1 MTPEERT
8 KLTNQ
13 MVLLSKENI
22 EPPIKDSVDPVELE
36 HALRQMA
43 DKVLEQI
50 VSIKEDER
58 MIVCMATM
66 TKLLVENYIL
76 NVRLNGK

>member
-8 KLTNQ
+8 QLTSQ
-13 MVLLSKENI
+13 LVILSKENM
-22 EPPIKDSVDPVELE
+22 EDNIKNSVDSAELE

-43 DKVLEQI
+43 DRVIEQI
-50 VSIKEDER
+50 VGIQENER

-76 NVRLNGK
+76 NARSNV